1 MKKEFYDKPIYTIS
15 NYIISFVQT
24 SIHFAICNL
33 LLILYFILTAIN
45 PNTFSILLLFVA
57 LIPLGPSIGALYS
70 VINKSLREKDMFFSS
85 QYFKVYKNNF
95 LNNLKLWTILLSLF
109 IILFMDFQFFY
120 FQKPN
125 SGLHIIFLILLIFL
139 GLISLYVFPI
149 NCRFEV
155 KIKDLLITSLYY
167 MIKKFPTT
175 ILKAVLIFLTYYLFK
190 NVSVIFLLF
199 VPVILCFIFSYYDKN
214 MILELENRSIT
225 NIKSI

>member
-70 VINKSLREKDMFFSS
+70 VIHKSLREKDMFFSS

-109 IILFMDFQFFY
+109 IILFMDFQFF
-120 FQKPN
+120 
-125 SGLHIIFLILLIFL
+125 
-139 GLISLYVFPI
+139 
-149 NCRFEV
+149 
-155 KIKDLLITSLYY
+155 
-167 MIKKFPTT
+167 
-175 ILKAVLIFLTYYLFK
+175 
-190 NVSVIFLLF
+190 
-199 VPVILCFIFSYYDKN
+199 
-214 MILELENRSIT
+214 
-225 NIKSI
+225 